1 VVSVYGAALCRD
13 QTGFTLV
20 ELLLA
25 LLLFGI
31 ISGVIFAT
39 FAAISKGVERGRDSS
54 DFYHVGRAAMRRLV
68 QEMEAAFV
76 LPIQGT
82 GPVSIYAKE
91 PLKGEDATVNGIAR
105 DRVMFLTIPAQRFP
119 EGMLK
124 NELCQVCYYVAE
136 NTQGVPAFFRHEN
149 CTLNK
154 DDKEEKDRCSGTY
167 DPVELTDAVVG
178 LDVTYLDQKGE
189 SQPVWPPEG
198 VEGVL
203 PCQVRLTLFL
213 QQAEQPV
220 RTLATTVSFAMRGK
234 CEPQT

>member
-1 VVSVYGAALCRD
+1 
-13 QTGFTLV
+13 
-20 ELLLA
+20 
-25 LLLFGI
+25 
-31 ISGVIFAT
+31 
-39 FAAISKGVERGRDSS
+39 
-54 DFYHVGRAAMRRLV
+54 MRRLV

-119 EGMLK
+119 DGVLK
-124 NELCQVCYYVAE
+124 NELCQVCYYVAD
-136 NTQGVPAFFRHEN
+136 NAQGVPAFFRYEN
-149 CTLNK
+149 CTLDK
-154 DDKEEKDRCSGTY
+154 DKDEKDRCSGTY
-167 DPVELTDAVVG
+167 DPIELTDAVVG
-178 LDVTYLDQKGE
+178 LDVSYVDQKGE
-189 SQPVWPPEG
+189 DQPVWPPEG
-198 VEGVL
+198 VEGEL

-220 RTLATTVSFAMRGK
+220 RALATTISFAMRGK